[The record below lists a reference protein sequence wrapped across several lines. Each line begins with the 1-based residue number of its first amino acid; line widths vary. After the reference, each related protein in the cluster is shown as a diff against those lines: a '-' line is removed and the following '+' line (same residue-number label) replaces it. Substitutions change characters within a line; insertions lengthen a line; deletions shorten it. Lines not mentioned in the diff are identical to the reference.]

1 MKQLRKLLGSRV
13 VPFCTSAAEAL
24 PPAAAASPSHAKALG
39 FLGAIPFIGLSSPVV
54 DQFPVI
60 SSLTGIPESDFA
72 KLQVSYGATI
82 LSFLGGV
89 HWGLAMTTLTPLK
102 FTAERYIWS
111 VCPCLAAFPTMIL
124 PVQQAAAIQAA
135 LIGLVYMTDRSWA
148 KRGGLPLWYMKT
160 LRGPLSL
167 VAGTSLVLTAISTTG
182 GTGASGEE

>member
-1 MKQLRKLLGSRV
+1 M
-13 VPFCTSAAEAL
+13 
-24 PPAAAASPSHAKALG
+24 
-39 FLGAIPFIGLSSPVV
+39 
-54 DQFPVI
+54 I

-89 HWGLAMTTLTPLK
+89 HWGTCSSIPRVAPPAWLCRRRPSLPAGINAHVTRPYVLCCAVGLAMTTLTPLK